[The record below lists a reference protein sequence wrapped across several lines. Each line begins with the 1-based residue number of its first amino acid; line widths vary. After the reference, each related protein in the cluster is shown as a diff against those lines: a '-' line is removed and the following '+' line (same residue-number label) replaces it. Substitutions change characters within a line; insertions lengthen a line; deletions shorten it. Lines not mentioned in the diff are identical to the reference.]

1 MTDLRRPRNS
11 RRRVLRQPSD
21 SVVRPVASMGRIQVA
36 ACSLSLLAAGVLL
49 THGFIGLVPGRP
61 VFVVLGALLAA
72 SAVAGLALDHVSVQ
86 SIAVRPDHMVVD
98 ELNRCRR
105 GSHSLTL
112 VSIDCGP
119 EVGARIVRRMRCE
132 DRAWRRKHRLHL
144 MLIETNREEAEGFL
158 LRITDLVADEQVRL
172 ATFPDDAVTIDSLYD
187 RLRPPKPKQMESA
200 NWVDLTNVSDV
211 AELVETAQPLE
222 LVKPMASAGM
232 IDLVSSTNRDVA
244 VGEG

>member
-1 MTDLRRPRNS
+1 
-11 RRRVLRQPSD
+11 
-21 SVVRPVASMGRIQVA
+21 MGRIQVA

-72 SAVAGLALDHVSVQ
+72 SAMAGLALDHVSVQ

-105 GSHSLTL
+105 GAHSLTL
-112 VSIDCGP
+112 VSIDCGT

-132 DRAWRRKHRLHL
+132 DRAWRRKGRLHL
-144 MLIETNREEAEGFL
+144 MLVETNREAAEGFL
-158 LRITDLVADEQVRL
+158 LRITDLVAYEQFRL

-187 RLRPPKPKQMESA
+187 RLRPVKPKRLESV
-200 NWVDLTNVSDV
+200 NRVDLTNVVDA

-222 LVKPMASAGM
+222 LVKPMASAEM
-232 IDLVSSTNRDVA
+232 IDLVSPMDRDVA
-244 VGEG
+244 VAEG